1 MNDTI
6 WLEKYRPQTLD
17 EVQGN
22 EEAIYT
28 LKTIATEGN
37 IPNMILVVNIKSFLY
52 EFIYFCSFV
61 KGPPGIG
68 KTSSILCL
76 ARVLLKNS
84 YNEAV
89 KELNASDDR

>member
-6 WLEKYRPQTLD
+6 WLEKYRPSTLD

-37 IPNMILVVNIKSFLY
+37 IPNMILVVNIKTFINKFYLFL
-52 EFIYFCSFV
+52 S
-61 KGPPGIG
+61 GP
-68 KTSSILCL
+68 
-76 ARVLLKNS
+76 AWNR
-84 YNEAV
+84 
-89 KELNASDDR
+89 